1 MRSCTIHFL
10 NVGNGDCTIIEHETG
25 RVSVIDI
32 CNGNFSN
39 QVNFNFE
46 ANYNNQVKKTNPIE
60 YLRAMGVKDIFRFI
74 LTHPDMDHM
83 DGIKNLFVNF
93 NVINFWDTY
102 HSKFIGSDKFYGYNK
117 DDWEFYQR
125 RRKDET
131 LRYYAG
137 NQMRFFKDDGLSIIS
152 PSRKLSNYLN
162 TQKDPDWNEIS
173 YVLLHQ
179 VFGRKI
185 LYCGDSGDL
194 AWDSIMSDTY
204 IASKLEDIDIIIAPH
219 HGRKSGGDDENKYL
233 KYLRPKLALFGNTD
247 TSKHKNYQAFYNK
260 GIPILTNNEAGNIV
274 FCVTETGDIW
284 VYMSANS
291 WETLLKT
298 KGSDY
303 ENFLNRNRIFL
314 YKG

>member
-1 MRSCTIHFL
+1 MRSCIIHFL
-10 NVGNGDCTIIEHETG
+10 NVGNGDCTIIKHETG

-39 QVNFNFE
+39 QIGFNFE
-46 ANYNNQVKKTNPIE
+46 ANYNNQIKKTNPIE
-60 YLRAMGVKDIFRFI
+60 YLRAIGTKDIFRFI

-83 DGIKNLFVNF
+83 DGIKNLFENF
-93 NVINFWDTY
+93 DVINFWDTN
-102 HSKFIGSDKFYGYNK
+102 HNKTIDTDEFYGYNK

-125 RRKDET
+125 RRRDKT
-131 LRYYAG
+131 LRYYASD
-137 NQMRFFKDDGLSIIS
+137 QMEFFKYDGLNIIS
-152 PSRKLSNYLN
+152 PSKELSEYLN

-194 AWDSIMSDTY
+194 AWHSIISDAG
-204 IASKLEDIDIIIAPH
+204 IASKLKDIDIIIAPH

-233 KYLRPKLALFGNTD
+233 DYLSPKLALFGNTD

-274 FCVTETGDIW
+274 FWVAETGDIW

-298 KGSDY
+298 KRAGY
-303 ENFLNRNRIFL
+303 ENFLKCNKIFL
-314 YKG
+314 YRG